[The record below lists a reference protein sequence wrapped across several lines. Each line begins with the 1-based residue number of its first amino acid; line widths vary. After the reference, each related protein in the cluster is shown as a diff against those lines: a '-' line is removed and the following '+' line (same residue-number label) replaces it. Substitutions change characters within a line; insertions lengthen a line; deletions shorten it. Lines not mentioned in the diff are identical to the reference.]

1 MSDAPIGRVEAPV
14 TIRAYL
20 LCAFAAFG
28 GILFGYDSGY
38 ISGVLGMAY
47 FKRQFGG
54 PVSLDIDDTGY
65 NIQTWQKSL
74 TTSILSAG
82 TFFGALFGGGF
93 ADWVGRRIAI
103 ISACGIFIV
112 GVILQVASTNLGLLV
127 AGRVVA
133 GFGVG
138 IVSAVVILYMSEIA
152 PKAVRGA
159 IVSGYQ
165 FAITLG
171 IFLAACVD
179 YGTQNRDDTGSYR
192 IPIAIQ
198 MLWAIILAFGLFFLP
213 ESPRYW
219 VKKGEL
225 DKAAA
230 SLARVRGQPAD
241 SEYVVAELAEI
252 QANYEYEMQIASTGW
267 SDVFRG
273 GWNNPA
279 GNFRRV
285 FLGFF
290 LQMMQQWTGVNFI
303 FYYGTTFFQQS
314 GIKNAFTIQVI
325 TNVVNVVT
333 TPISFWAV
341 EKLGRRFLLIVGAI
355 SMIVCEFIVAG
366 VGTALPGSKAANTTL
381 IVFVCLYIFSFATT
395 WGPVAWVLI
404 GEIYPLPIRAKGVA
418 IATAS
423 NWLWNFVIGYITP
436 YIVDKDEGN
445 LGSKVFFVWGSTCF
459 LCLIFAYFFVPE
471 TKGLSLEQVDRM
483 LEETNPRNSAKWVPH
498 NTFAN
503 QMGMT
508 DKTGGTATHMEDV
521 RRGSQASQGAEKV

>member
-1 MSDAPIGRVEAPV
+1 MSDAPISRVEAPV
-14 TIRAYL
+14 TVRAYL

-47 FKRQFGG
+47 FKREFGG
-54 PVSLDIDDTGY
+54 PVDLGVDETGY

-74 TTSILSAG
+74 VTSILSAG

-103 ISACGIFIV
+103 ITACLIFIG
-112 GVILQVASTNLGLLV
+112 GVILQVASTSLGLLV
-127 AGRVVA
+127 AGRIVA

-179 YGTQNRDDTGSYR
+179 YSTQNRNDTGSYR

-198 MLWAIILAFGLFFLP
+198 MLWAIILASGLFFLP
-213 ESPRYW
+213 ESPRFW

-230 SLARVRGQPAD
+230 ALARVRGQPAD

-252 QANYEYEMQIASTGW
+252 QANFEYEMQIASAGW
-267 SDVFRG
+267 ADVLRG
-273 GWNNPA
+273 GWSNPA
-279 GNFRRV
+279 GNFRRI

-333 TPISFWAV
+333 TPIAFWAV
-341 EKLGRRFLLIVGAI
+341 ERLGRRFLLIAGAC

-483 LEETNPRNSAKWVPH
+483 LEETTPRNSAKWVPH

-508 DKTGGTATHMEDV
+508 DKTGGAATHMEDV
-521 RRGSQASQGAEKV
+521 RRASEGGAEKA